1 MVADAL
7 DELDRYII
15 HSLQRDARNTSA
27 REIADVMDVSPSTVR
42 NRIHRLE
49 DEGYI
54 RGYHLDL
61 DYERAGFQLYTLII
75 CTAPIPERE
84 RLAQD
89 AVEVPGV
96 ISVREIMTGA
106 GNVHIVAVGTDSDDL
121 SRIGQDLNALGFEI
135 VDEDIV
141 RNEYVHPYHGFA
153 IEENST
159 E

>member
-1 MVADAL
+1 MVADGL

-15 HSLQRDARNTSA
+15 HSLQLDARNTPA
-27 REIADVMDVSPSTVR
+27 REIAEAMDVSPSTVR

-49 DEGYI
+49 EEGYV
-54 RGYHLDL
+54 RGYHLDI

-75 CTAPIPERE
+75 CTAPIPDRE
-84 RLAQD
+84 RLAQE

-96 ISVREIMTGA
+96 VSVREIMTGA

-141 RNEYVHPYHGFA
+141 RNEYSHPYHGFA
-153 IEENST
+153 GDDSRSN
-159 E
+159 